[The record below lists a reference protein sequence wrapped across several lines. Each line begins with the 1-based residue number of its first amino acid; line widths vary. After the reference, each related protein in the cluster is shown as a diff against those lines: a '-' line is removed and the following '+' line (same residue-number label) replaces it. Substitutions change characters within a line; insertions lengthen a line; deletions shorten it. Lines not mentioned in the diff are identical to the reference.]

1 MIFEV
6 DSSVLVKHWNEHL
19 TDRSVIRSILDDI
32 SELSKNFN
40 SFRICF
46 VRREANQEAHSI
58 AKFGCL
64 HGESVSWGTEPPD
77 FLVHS
82 LEADCIPV
90 LVN

>member
-32 SELSKNFN
+32 SELSKNFT

-46 VRREANQEAHSI
+46 VRCEANQVAHS
-58 AKFGCL
+58 L
-64 HGESVSWGTEPPD
+64 QSSVACMGSRFPGGLNLQT
-77 FLVHS
+77 F
-82 LEADCIPV
+82 
-90 LVN
+90 